1 MSHSAL
7 INIDT
12 QLSFIQKDFWQEDN
26 FPAFR
31 HAMTTLIEGC
41 ASRGVPVIDI
51 FHVNDTGGGPF
62 SLENGFVAP
71 MAFLTHQPAVTFYK
85 HVHNAF
91 TDTGL
96 DHWLRVRDINHV
108 IICGMRTEQCCE
120 TTARVASD
128 LGYQVTFVSEATLTF
143 PMTHKGITLDC
154 DALRHRTETV
164 LDGRF
169 ATLKTVSETLE
180 SL

>member
-1 MSHSAL
+1 MSRTAL

-12 QLSFIQKDFWQEDN
+12 QLSFLHCDFWQEDD
-26 FPAFR
+26 FPVFR
-31 HAMTTLIEGC
+31 QNMTALIEG
-41 ASRGVPVIDI
+41 ALSHGVPVVDI
-51 FHVNDTGGGPF
+51 FHVNDNGGPF
-62 SLENGFVAP
+62 SSENGFVAP
-71 MAFLTHQPAVTFYK
+71 MSFLTHQPAVTFYK

-96 DHWLRVRDINHV
+96 DNWLRTRDINHV
-108 IICGMRTEQCCE
+108 MICGMRTEQCCE

-128 LGYQVTFVSEATLTF
+128 LGYKVTFVSEATLTF
-143 PMTHKGITLDC
+143 PMTHKGITLDS

-169 ATLKTVSETLE
+169 ATIKTVSEVLK

>member
-1 MSHSAL
+1 MSRTAL

-12 QLSFIQKDFWQEDN
+12 QQSFFHREYWQEKDFS
-26 FPAFR
+26 AFQQ
-31 HAMTTLIEGC
+31 AISALISGC
-41 ASRGVPVIDI
+41 EARGIPVVDI
-51 FHVNDTGGGPF
+51 FHVADSGPF
-62 SLENGFVAP
+62 SLESGFVAP
-71 MAFLTHQPAVTFYK
+71 MPFLTHQPAVTFYK

-96 DHWLRVRDINHV
+96 DHWLRERDINHL
-108 IICGMRTEQCCE
+108 IICGIRTEQCCE

-128 LGYQVTFVSEATLTF
+128 LGYRVTFVSEATLTF

-164 LDGRF
+164 LEGRF
-169 ATLKTVSETLE
+169 ATIKTVHEILE
-180 SL
+180 R

>member
-1 MSHSAL
+1 MSRTAL

-12 QLSFIQKDFWQEDN
+12 QNSFLHRDSWQEDN

-31 HAMTTLIEGC
+31 DTMLNLIAGC
-41 ASRGVPVIDI
+41 IARDVPVVDI
-51 FHVNDTGGGPF
+51 FHVADGGPF
-62 SLENGFVAP
+62 ALESGYVAP
-71 MAFLTHQPAVTFYK
+71 MAFLQHQPAVTFYK

-96 DHWLRVRDINHV
+96 DHWLRKQDINHV

-120 TTARVASD
+120 TTTRVASD
-128 LGYQVTFVSEATLTF
+128 LGYRVTFVSEATLTF

-164 LDGRF
+164 LEGRF
-169 ATLKTVSETLE
+169 ATVKTVSETLG

>member
-1 MSHSAL
+1 MSRTAL

-12 QLSFIQKDFWQEDN
+12 QQSFFHREYWQEKD
-26 FPAFR
+26 FPAFQQ
-31 HAMTTLIEGC
+31 AISALISGC
-41 ASRGVPVIDI
+41 EARGIPVVDI
-51 FHVNDTGGGPF
+51 FHVADSGPF
-62 SLENGFVAP
+62 SLESGFVAP
-71 MAFLTHQPAVTFYK
+71 MPFLTHQPAVTFYK

-96 DHWLRVRDINHV
+96 DHWLRARDINHL
-108 IICGMRTEQCCE
+108 IICGIRTEQCCE

-128 LGYQVTFVSEATLTF
+128 LGYRVTFASEATLTF

-164 LDGRF
+164 LEGRF
-169 ATLKTVSETLE
+169 ATIQTVHEILE
-180 SL
+180 R